1 MFFTKGQHL
10 SWRHT
15 VNCSKMYRP
24 TSAWAWAFLGIACF
38 QACFTMIVDSF
49 LLYKFDQR
57 LLSLSVDADSDAES
71 SRKHA
76 MGLTPTYLVVLIL
89 GFLYHITLSWDTL
102 RLQNTIQICGVCC
115 FAAAMSAYSMAEVIQ
130 VRSAIS
136 YFRLYVPESEPLL
149 TAAESG
155 LLVAIP
161 VVLAITTL
169 GLCVLAW
176 KLSQTFAWTM
186 YKTFSADVDVKKRYK
201 LLEVSN
207 TRALLVVSGDTDHC
221 RHSSTLHCL
230 NSTSS
235 SFSASRYNF
244 SPLS

>member
-1 MFFTKGQHL
+1 
-10 SWRHT
+10 
-15 VNCSKMYRP
+15 
-24 TSAWAWAFLGIACF
+24 
-38 QACFTMIVDSF
+38 MIVDSF

-115 FAAAMSAYSMAEVIQ
+115 FAAAMSAYSMAEVIE
-130 VRSAIS
+130 VRSAVNDLRIHMPAS
-136 YFRLYVPESEPLL
+136 GTLL

-161 VVLAITTL
+161 AVLAITTL
-169 GLCVLAW
+169 GLCFLAW
-176 KLSQTFAWTM
+176 KLSQMFAWTI
-186 YKTFSADVDVKKRYK
+186 YKSFSADMDIRKRYT
-201 LLEVSN
+201 LLEVSD
-207 TRALLVVSGDTDHC
+207 VED
-221 RHSSTLHCL
+221 
-230 NSTSS
+230 
-235 SFSASRYNF
+235 FSAQAGTLTIANIALCYT
-244 SPLS
+244 PEI